1 MGRIHETNSQIFG
14 LKERS
19 ESCIVWESGK
29 KWNEE
34 PQHIFVGYKHPK
46 TKVQDEIVVM
56 LMQQAGKAFAEG
68 NETEANRLKKC
79 ATDVRNLKFDS
90 DVAISEIEVSKEW
103 LKELFNFLAKNKNI
117 LE

>member
-1 MGRIHETNSQIFG
+1 MGRIYETNSQIFG
-14 LKERS
+14 LEERS

-29 KWNEE
+29 KWDEE
-34 PQHIFVGYKHPK
+34 PQHIFVGSKTPK
-46 TKVQDEIVVM
+46 SKVRDEIISM
-56 LMQQAGKAFAEG
+56 LMQQAGDAFAKG

-79 ATDVRNLKFDS
+79 ATDVRYLKFDS
-90 DVAISEIEVSKEW
+90 DVAIAEIEVSKEW